1 MRYLKLS
8 SKDIDLRPFY
18 AKIKTM
24 PQKCKKYTVGFLG
37 FGKVLRAF
45 VKHYLMQKAEV
56 AQNYGFMLDFCAI
69 ADSHSF
75 VKGDNLNL
83 DALILKKSKGRA
95 VGRVLNEPL
104 KKFYPVLG
112 AKKVDILID
121 GLPGSRLNAGPSY
134 PILVEA
140 LKNGIQ
146 IICANKSPLVFKG
159 EELLAQARRRKV
171 YIGLSATT
179 GGALPTVGVISNELS
194 GAEIYNV
201 RGILNGTSNFVLDKI
216 MFESMTKLEAIN
228 EAIKLGIA
236 EPDYRFDL
244 EGIDTCYKMIILGLV
259 ITGKC
264 SDLKSITCRGIM
276 DLEEQ
281 EVIKIARSGK
291 AVRLIGNLSV
301 NSGAPQISVL
311 PEVLDKDDPLYAVRQ
326 TNKGITFNTKYMGSL
341 TLIGGASGLTAI
353 AATILKDII
362 NIHRKITD

>member
-1 MRYLKLS
+1 LFFG
-8 SKDIDLRPFY
+8 I
-18 AKIKTM
+18 ITTM
-24 PQKCKKYTVGFLG
+24 PQKYKKYHIGFLG

-45 VKHYLMQKAEV
+45 VKHYLEQKTEV
-56 AQNYGFMLDFCAI
+56 AQKHGFVLDFRAI

-75 VKGDNLNL
+75 VKGENLNV
-83 DALILKKSKGRA
+83 DAVILRKSKGRA
-95 VGRVLNEPL
+95 IARVVNEPL
-104 KKFYPVLG
+104 KKFYPMFE
-112 AKKVDILID
+112 AKDVDILID
-121 GLPGSRLNAGPSY
+121 GLPGSRLSAGPSY

-140 LKNGIQ
+140 LKSGIH

-159 EELLAQARRRKV
+159 EELFNLAEKHGGF
-171 YIGLSATT
+171 IGLSAATA
-179 GGALPTVGVISNELS
+179 GALPTAHIFYNELINA
-194 GAEIYNV
+194 GVYNV

-216 MFESMTKLEAIN
+216 MYESKTKLQAISEAIR
-228 EAIKLGIA
+228 LGIA

-264 SDLKSITCRGIM
+264 SDLRSINCRGIM
-276 DLEEQ
+276 DIEE
-281 EVIKIARSGK
+281 EEIMKIARSGK

-301 NSGAPQISVL
+301 NNGAPQISVS

-362 NIHRKITD
+362 NIHRKITI